1 MQHSRFKIQSGSR
14 VVAARLTIFA
24 FCILQ
29 LAFSWACAKAKA
41 ADLVPDGP
49 PLAMSA
55 PPPRVITPAEGVA
68 VAPPSPPNPE
78 TPTPAVAGA
87 PAPRPPAGQ
96 KPPQQRAASGTTETP
111 AAAAPPE
118 PPPPAAAPPPL
129 EVRAVSSA
137 AAAAEEK
144 KVRDV
149 MGRTT
154 AILNKVNYQRLNGE
168 AKKQYDQSKRFNEQA
183 DEALKEKNFVYAM
196 QLAENAATFAA
207 QLAGR

>member
-1 MQHSRFKIQSGSR
+1 MQHSQFKIQNGR
-14 VVAARLTIFA
+14 PVVAARLTIFA

-78 TPTPAVAGA
+78 TPA
-87 PAPRPPAGQ
+87 PAATGATSTRQPTGKPAPQRP
-96 KPPQQRAASGTTETP
+96 TTGATDTP
-111 AAAAPPE
+111 AAAAAQPE
-118 PPPPAAAPPPL
+118 PPPPAAPPPL

-154 AILNKVNYQRLNGE
+154 AILNKVNYQRLNAEG
-168 AKKQYDQSKRFNEQA
+168 KKQYDQSKRFNEQA
-183 DEALKEKNFVYAM
+183 DEAVKEKNFVYAM